1 MGLEAPNFLFVP
13 LVFFRGEIIMD
24 DIIDQF
30 VTALNFDVVM
40 TWANI
45 LEVEINPPPLG
56 DMWPDWEVELRTEVA
71 DAMKKVGEK

>member
-1 MGLEAPNFLFVP
+1 
-13 LVFFRGEIIMD
+13 MD